1 MTYVL
6 AIQKVEDYYKWKH
19 VFDEHEIIR
28 KEKGSKG
35 ATILRDANDPN
46 QLVIITEWED
56 IDSAKNF
63 ALGKDLRIVM
73 QKAGV
78 VNLPKLYYLE
88 EIERT
93 PY

>member
-6 AIQKVEDYYKWKH
+6 AIQKVEDYDKWKP
-19 VFDEHEIIR
+19 VFDEHGAIR
-28 KEKGSKG
+28 KKKGSKG

-56 IDSAKNF
+56 MDSAKDF
-63 ALGKDLRIVM
+63 ALGKDVRVAM

-88 EIERT
+88 EVGKT
-93 PY
+93 KY